1 VKGDAHV
8 PFRELHATRFF
19 LIVRP
24 VFKVLFLAPCIALA
38 ACGGLFF
45 YPQQELLLTPDR
57 TGLAY
62 RDVRFAASD
71 GVRLHGWYLPA
82 DPKAAREPVCTILF
96 LHGNAENISTHLGS
110 VWWLP
115 ARGVNIFLFDYRG
128 YGRSEG
134 SPDLDGL
141 HRDFD
146 AALKA
151 ALEQADTGPGH
162 IVVFGQSLGGA
173 LAVTAV
179 DRSAYRDRLR
189 GLIIEG
195 AFSGYRAIVRDKLA
209 ASWLTWPL
217 QWPLSYTVGDDYRPL
232 EAIGQ
237 LSPLPILIV
246 HGQAD
251 SIIPPDHAQALYDA
265 ARTPKALWLVPGA
278 PHIAVFRTK
287 RNQDRL
293 IDYLRGLGCAAQ

>member
-1 VKGDAHV
+1 MHSLFK
-8 PFRELHATRFF
+8 L
-19 LIVRP
+19 LILLP
-24 VFKVLFLAPCIALA
+24 ALALA

-57 TGLAY
+57 AGLAY
-62 RDVRFAASD
+62 KEVRFAASD

-82 DPKAAREPVCTILF
+82 DPQAAREPTCTVLF

-115 ARGVNIFLFDYRG
+115 ARGVNVFLFDYRG

-134 SPDLDGL
+134 TPDLDGL

-146 AALKA
+146 AALKV
-151 ALEQADTGPGH
+151 ALDRGNSDPGR

-179 DRSAYRDRLR
+179 ARSAHKDQLR

-209 ASWLTWPL
+209 SSWLTWPL
-217 QWPLSYTVGDDYRPL
+217 QWPLSYTVDDDYKPL
-232 EAIGQ
+232 QAIGR
-237 LSPLPILIV
+237 LSPLPVLVV
-246 HGQAD
+246 HGLAD
-251 SIIPPDHAQALYDA
+251 GIIPPHHAKALYDA
-265 ARTPKALWLVPGA
+265 ARTPKTLWRIPGA
-278 PHIAVFRTK
+278 AHIAAFRTK
-287 RNQDRL
+287 KNQDRL
-293 IDYLRGLGCAAQ
+293 IEYLRGLGCAAQ